1 MGPHVPWMSGGFFG
15 IGSLVLNFGKNPYE
29 VVRGRVSFFW
39 KNFFAPKIGK
49 MGKKWAKNRGF

>member
-29 VVRGRVSFFW
+29 VVRGRVFFLEKLFCP
-39 KNFFAPKIGK
+39 KNWENGGK
-49 MGKKWAKNRGF
+49 MGQK